1 MKNSIP
7 LTLLCVTLIL
17 SACTANATPTAIP
30 TLVLEDTNANPNAAQ
45 PPASSGETVSAS
57 GVIVPARDAQLAFAL
72 AANVS
77 QVNVAEGDQVQE
89 GQVLAELDNTS
100 IQVEVE
106 QAERLLRE
114 LTSPAAIAAAEQAI
128 VTAQKAYEDAQKK
141 VDSINYRKNNQS
153 DIEYY
158 KAQLVLAQKN
168 LDRAREAYNKTRKL
182 SAADPVR
189 AAATTNLYNAQKAYN
204 TALWNLEWF
213 TNTPEG
219 DEVNLAKAN
228 LDAAAAALQD
238 AQWYASELKGES
250 VPADATGAQLAKLQQ
265 ARDNLKAAQDR
276 LEHTRLIA
284 PFSGTVI
291 TVNLAAGEYVVPGQ
305 AVISLSDV
313 TNLQAETT
321 DLSERDVAHVS
332 VGQKASIYIE
342 ALNVEVNGHV
352 TAISPV
358 ANTLGG
364 DVVYKTTIV
373 LDELPEGVRAGMT
386 VTVQYLP

>member
-228 LDAAAAALQD
+228 LDAAAAALQE